1 MEKNLGLMM
10 AVVTAVV
17 CVIYLLSQMKPE
29 MDLAALFIFI
39 LGISAL
45 VSARA
50 RNHSA

>member
-1 MEKNLGLMM
+1 MEKNLGLRM

-17 CVIYLLSQMKPE
+17 AVVYLLSQMKPE

-45 VSARA
+45 VTARTRNRSA
-50 RNHSA
+50 